1 MQRTTKNLSLCLFL
15 ALFSLPALTQAA
27 VETST
32 DQWNGYER
40 INFKIDSAK
49 AFVVQPKKALEGNPW
64 IWRARFFGH
73 EPQADLALLELG
85 YHVAYCEV
93 GNLFGAPVAVDRW
106 NKFYEVATGEFH
118 LNKKVALEGMSRGG
132 LIIYTWAIA
141 NPEKVAC
148 IYGDNPV
155 LDIRSW
161 PAGKWNGKGSEPTWK
176 KCLEAYKL
184 TEETLDRYSP
194 VYEHLKGLAE
204 HKVPLLHIAGTA
216 DTVVPVAEN
225 TDLLEKNYQQ
235 LGGPITVIR
244 KAGLGHHPHSLKNPQ
259 PIVRFVLKHT
269 GHSDIADTLNF
280 EVRNNFINSRIKF
293 EREKKGTV
301 AFIGGSIT
309 EMAGYR
315 PMVCE
320 WLQSRFPDTEFTFVE
335 AGISSTCSTTGAM
348 RLERDIL
355 NHGPIDLFFIEY
367 AVNDDQDAMH
377 ARRDCIRGMEGI
389 IKHVRTANPL
399 TDMVVTHFVNPSML
413 ATLQKGQVPLTIEAH
428 TSVCEAYGVTT
439 NNLANEVADQ
449 ITAGELTWKVFGG
462 THPKPPGN
470 RVCADMIANFLGTA
484 WKGSLAEDAKP
495 VTHDLPKQMIDSN
508 SYAQGRFIPVTQADT
523 VNGWEV
529 KTPKW
534 SDIPGGKRARFT
546 SLPMLVATE
555 PGSTLKMEFTGSAI
569 GAFIVAG
576 PDAGQLEA
584 SIDGGQF
591 STIETYH
598 RYSKGLHYPRTVM
611 FAADLSPGK
620 HQLELRVSKQTNS
633 KGTAIRIMEFTGN

>member
-1 MQRTTKNLSLCLFL
+1 MPRPTKILFLCLLLTVVSVPGF
-15 ALFSLPALTQAA
+15 TQAA
-27 VETST
+27 VETSA

-40 INFKIDSAK
+40 IKFKVESGN
-49 AFVVQPKKALEGNPW
+49 AFVIQPKKALEGNPW

-73 EPQADLALLELG
+73 EPQADLALLDLG
-85 YHVAYCEV
+85 YHVGYCEV
-93 GNLFGAPVAVDRW
+93 GNLFGAPVAVQRW
-106 NKFYEVATGEFH
+106 DKFYEIATSEFS
-118 LNKKVALEGMSRGG
+118 LSKKVALEGMSRGG

-161 PAGKWNGKGSEPTWK
+161 PAGKWKGKGHEPTWK
-176 KCLEAYKL
+176 NCLAAYNL
-184 TEETLDRYSP
+184 TEETLASYSP

-235 LGGPITVIR
+235 LGGQITVIR
-244 KAGLGHHPHSLKNPQ
+244 KEGLGHHPHSLKNPQ
-259 PIVRFVLKHT
+259 PIVRFVLKNT

-280 EVRNNFINSRIKF
+280 EVRNTFINSRIKF

-309 EMAGYR
+309 EMPGYR
-315 PMVCE
+315 PMVCK
-320 WLQSRFPDTEFTFVE
+320 WLQSRFPDTEFTFVA

-348 RLERDIL
+348 RLERDVL
-355 NHGPIDLFFIEY
+355 SHGPIDLFFVEY

-377 ARRDCIRGMEGI
+377 ARRECIRGMEGI
-389 IKHVRTANPL
+389 INHVRTSSPL

-449 ITAGELTWKVFGG
+449 ITAGELTWEVFGG

-470 RVCADMIANFLGTA
+470 QVCADMIANFLGTSWDA
-484 WKGSLAEDAKP
+484 PLAKDAKP
-495 VTHDLPKQMIDSN
+495 EPHALPSETIDPN
-508 SYAQGRFIPVTQADT
+508 SYSQGRFIDINQAK
-523 VNGWEV
+523 VSSGWEV

-534 SDIPGGKRARFT
+534 SDIPGGKRDRYT
-546 SLPMLVATE
+546 SLPMIVATE
-555 PGSTLKMEFTGSAI
+555 PGSSLKLDFTGSAI

-584 SIDGGQF
+584 SIDGGDF
-591 STIETYH
+591 STIETFH

-611 FAADLSPGK
+611 FAADLTSGK